1 MMLRKNDVKMKRH
14 QRVHNDYIE
23 WVKYQNKLR
32 KEGLFRASGRVRARF
47 KRVRDHC
54 KEDLRF
60 LTEMA
65 KLLPED
71 QRAQVFNAETLK
83 SFFEAIFNPKL
94 IEPGPDK
101 RVLDAKEY
109 AIWRDRTASLLE
121 ETLNII
127 ARKELIQHFVPYE
140 IYILA
145 GNEFLPPVNHL
156 KTLYYSLFFKERKKK
171 QRKTVF
177 EAKISRTGRV

>member
-1 MMLRKNDVKMKRH
+1 MLRKNDVKMKRH

-109 AIWRDRTASLLE
+109 RMWRERMASLLE
-121 ETLNII
+121 ETLDII
-127 ARKELIQHFVPYE
+127 AQERLIQHFVPYE
-140 IYILA
+140 IHLLV
-145 GNEFLPPVNHL
+145 GNELLPAINHL
-156 KTLYYSLFFKERKKK
+156 KALYYSLFFEKRKEKQKK
-171 QRKTVF
+171 TIF
-177 EAKISRTGRV
+177 EAKMSRIRRA